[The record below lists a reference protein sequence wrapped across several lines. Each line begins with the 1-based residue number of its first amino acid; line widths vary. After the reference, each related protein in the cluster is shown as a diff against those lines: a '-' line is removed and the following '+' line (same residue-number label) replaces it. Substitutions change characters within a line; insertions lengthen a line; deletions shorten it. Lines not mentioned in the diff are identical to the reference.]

1 MPLLMHILSVL
12 VIIHKIQ
19 PKSFLL
25 PTVCELS
32 KSSESS
38 IYCGAYS
45 EIDRRR
51 KYGISLS
58 FFRFAV
64 KGVRMRLSFLLS
76 RMTIQNSLRLFSQAY
91 TFVSI

>member
-45 EIDRRR
+45 EIDR